1 MRPAPAPARLA
12 LAILFALP
20 LAFPAAARQDAE
32 VAAQEEYVDRV
43 IDPDKLA
50 PLPEDEESRFDAS
63 GLPRSWRTEA
73 VLSHVERG
81 DRDYT
86 EFGLNFGGHRETES
100 HGSLSLDGT
109 VFRRDGVR
117 GESSEWIG
125 SVSLWQRG
133 LFVGENWKVD
143 NGLGVLNTPTVP
155 LQREQYRFFL
165 PSVPFTGASTLWHD
179 AADGTYLQGALGR
192 AGVFSGSRIVAFD
205 SADGNVASFG
215 GQWRLAEHW
224 TGSVSTLLT
233 DGLIVPDPIDGSR
246 FQNGRTE
253 AMLASAAWT
262 GQNHRVQINL
272 QASSGY
278 LGDANGA
285 WLDAQSRFGRYTLNY
300 GAFRL
305 GEDLAWGALP
315 INNDARGA
323 YARLGYQGAR
333 WTWNA
338 GLDHIDSVSGRS
350 FQGDYATLFGR
361 YQLRHNLGIG
371 GSLNI
376 RDSQA
381 HTDYSSRWFLDRR
394 GRWGQT
400 RVQLDQA
407 STSGGEREDW
417 LLSVDQ
423 DLPMRR
429 GSRLSLSA
437 GMGSRDTRG
446 VGRTDTF
453 MLSALGGIELGD
465 RVSLDGNIRWTHD
478 DGPEAYRG
486 TDMNLSLNW
495 RMATHWWLQA
505 SVYRSSGE
513 QRSPFLIDPLAP
525 PDQFFPIPRERSVFL
540 SIRYERQA
548 GTRAMVLGGPPGSA
562 TGSIRGSVF
571 LDENGD
577 GIRSPSEL
585 PAVNVTVV
593 LDGRY
598 VVRTDSQGGFEFPRV
613 AIGTHELLV
622 VPDNL
627 PLPWFL
633 DGDDER
639 RGIEVKVREAS
650 VLDIGARRER

>member
-1 MRPAPAPARLA
+1 MKPVAVPARLA

-20 LAFPAAARQDAE
+20 LAFPAAARQDSE
-32 VAAQEEYVDRV
+32 PAQEEYQDRV
-43 IDPDKLA
+43 IDPESLA
-50 PLPEDEESRFDAS
+50 PLPEDEESLFDAS
-63 GLPRSWRTEA
+63 GLPRSWRIEA
-73 VLSHVERG
+73 LVSHVERG
-81 DRDYT
+81 DQDYA
-86 EFGLNFGGHRETES
+86 EFGLNFGGHRETEN

-109 VFRRDGVR
+109 LFRRDGIR
-117 GESSEWIG
+117 GEPAEWIG
-125 SVSLWQRG
+125 SVTLWQRG
-133 LFVGENWKVD
+133 LFVGEGWKVD

-155 LQREQYRFFL
+155 LQRSQYRFFL
-165 PSVPFTGASTLWHD
+165 PSVPFVGASTLWQD
-179 AADGTYLQGALGR
+179 NADGLHFQGAIGR

-205 SADGNVASFG
+205 QADGNVASFG
-215 GQWRLAEHW
+215 AQWRWAQGW
-224 TGSVSTLLT
+224 SGSVSGLLT
-233 DGLIVPDPIDGSR
+233 DGLIVPDPINGSQ
-246 FQNGRTE
+246 FQDGRTE
-253 AMLASAAWT
+253 AVLAATAWE
-262 GQNHRVQINL
+262 GRNHRVQLNL

-278 LGDANGA
+278 LGDANGG
-285 WLDAQSRFGRYTLNY
+285 WLDAQSRFGRYTWNY
-300 GAFRL
+300 GLFHL

-315 INNDARGA
+315 INSDARGA
-323 YARLGYQGAR
+323 YARVGYQSAR
-333 WTWNA
+333 WSWNA
-338 GLDHIDSVSGRS
+338 GLDHIDSVSGHS
-350 FQGDYATLFGR
+350 FEGDYASLFAR

-371 GSLNI
+371 GNLNI
-376 RDSQA
+376 RDSDSY
-381 HTDYSSRWFLDRR
+381 TDYSSRWFLDRR

-407 STSGGEREDW
+407 RTGGGEREDW
-417 LLSVDQ
+417 LLSIDQ
-423 DLPMRR
+423 DLPVRR

-437 GMGSRDTRG
+437 GAGFRDTEG

-465 RVSLDGNIRWTHD
+465 RTSLDGNIRWTHD
-478 DGPEAYRG
+478 DGPEAFRG
-486 TDMNLSLNW
+486 LDMNISLNH
-495 RMATHWWLQA
+495 RLSTHWWLQA
-505 SVYRSSGE
+505 SAYRSTGE
-513 QRSPFLIDPLAP
+513 QRSPFQIDPLAP
-525 PDQFFPIPRERSVFL
+525 PDQFFPIPRERSFFL

-548 GTRAMVLGGPPGSA
+548 GTQAMVLGGPPGSA

-577 GIRSPSEL
+577 GIRSASEL

-613 AIGTHELLV
+613 AVGTHELVV

-639 RGIEVKVREAS
+639 RGIEVRVREAS

>member
-12 LAILFALP
+12 LAVLIALP

-86 EFGLNFGGHRETES
+86 EFGLNFGGHRETESHGSLSLDGTVFRRDGVRGESSEWIGSVSLWQRGGRPEAVLSHVDRGDRDYAEFGLNFGGHRETES

-246 FQNGRTE
+246 FQNGRT
-253 AMLASAAWT
+253 
-262 GQNHRVQINL
+262 
-272 QASSGY
+272 
-278 LGDANGA
+278 
-285 WLDAQSRFGRYTLNY
+285 
-300 GAFRL
+300 
-305 GEDLAWGALP
+305 
-315 INNDARGA
+315 
-323 YARLGYQGAR
+323 
-333 WTWNA
+333 
-338 GLDHIDSVSGRS
+338 
-350 FQGDYATLFGR
+350 
-361 YQLRHNLGIG
+361 
-371 GSLNI
+371 
-376 RDSQA
+376 
-381 HTDYSSRWFLDRR
+381 
-394 GRWGQT
+394 
-400 RVQLDQA
+400 
-407 STSGGEREDW
+407 
-417 LLSVDQ
+417 
-423 DLPMRR
+423 
-429 GSRLSLSA
+429 
-437 GMGSRDTRG
+437 
-446 VGRTDTF
+446 
-453 MLSALGGIELGD
+453 
-465 RVSLDGNIRWTHD
+465 
-478 DGPEAYRG
+478 
-486 TDMNLSLNW
+486 
-495 RMATHWWLQA
+495 
-505 SVYRSSGE
+505 
-513 QRSPFLIDPLAP
+513 
-525 PDQFFPIPRERSVFL
+525 
-540 SIRYERQA
+540 
-548 GTRAMVLGGPPGSA
+548 
-562 TGSIRGSVF
+562 
-571 LDENGD
+571 
-577 GIRSPSEL
+577 
-585 PAVNVTVV
+585 
-593 LDGRY
+593 
-598 VVRTDSQGGFEFPRV
+598 
-613 AIGTHELLV
+613 
-622 VPDNL
+622 
-627 PLPWFL
+627 
-633 DGDDER
+633 
-639 RGIEVKVREAS
+639 
-650 VLDIGARRER
+650 